1 MSGSGIQPWSLPGSK
16 IRALKRPW
24 TGIGL
29 REDGETFVVHGLAT
43 SRVDATPELSKL
55 AKAEGGRLIAAL
67 NGGHEDR
74 ILDMKWGEGSGHC
87 RKRR

>member
-1 MSGSGIQPWSLPGSK
+1 MSGSGIQPWSMPGSK

-29 REDGETFVVHGLAT
+29 REDGETFVVYDVAT
-43 SRVDATPELSKL
+43 SRKDATPALAKL
-55 AKAEGGRLIAAL
+55 AEEKGGRLIAAL
-67 NGGHEDR
+67 NGGHEER
-74 ILDMKWGEGSGHC
+74 ILDMKWGEGDGHC